1 MFQILLNFFWLIAI
15 PFGCGL
21 LVTKYMPE
29 DKQTAGQ
36 TWVNGYL
43 IMIAFFHCFYLAFVL
58 LGSTSFK
65 LLTLVFGVFIVIF
78 ALISAWAGRKIIY
91 ICFLR
96 MKNKEALIL
105 KSVFAVVVILQIVM
119 RLLQQVSDG
128 DDAFF
133 IATATATWSSNTMN
147 LIRPYTG
154 FVTEYLDVRH
164 AFSSAPI
171 WLAFLSKVT
180 IVHPAIMGHSVL
192 ALILIILH
200 YIVILNIGDVLFRR
214 KKTEKYI
221 FATIIGLFNMY
232 GYVSIYT
239 AQTFFLTRTWQG
251 KSIFANLLLPCIF
264 MVLIWLAE
272 KKTETKDEKIY
283 CIIAAT
289 TMFAATAMTTMAVFI
304 IPFVFMLGLIFLAI
318 FRKNPRLLW
327 KGLLACVPT
336 GIVGLI
342 FLMA

>member
-1 MFQILLNFFWLIAI
+1 MLQIFLAFLWLMVI

-21 LVTKYMPE
+21 MIGKYMPE
-29 DKQTAGQ
+29 EKQTVGQ
-36 TWVNGYL
+36 VLINGYL

-58 LGSTSFK
+58 LGSTSFRH
-65 LLTLVFGVFIVIF
+65 LTLVFGVFIVIF
-78 ALISAWAGRKIIY
+78 ALISAWVGRKIIY

-133 IATATATWSSNTMN
+133 IATATVTWGSNTMN
-147 LIRPYTG
+147 LIQPYTG
-154 FVTEYLDVRH
+154 FLTPNLDVRH

-180 IVHPAIMGHSVL
+180 MVHPAIMGHSML
-192 ALILIILH
+192 APILILLH
-200 YIVILNIGDVLFRR
+200 YGVVLNIGDVLFGG
-214 KKTEKYI
+214 KKNEKYI

-272 KKTETKDEKIY
+272 KKTEAKDENIY
-283 CIIAAT
+283 CIVAAT

-304 IPFVFMLGLIFLAI
+304 MPLVYMMGITFLAI
-318 FRKNPRLLW
+318 FRKCPGLLW

-336 GIVGLI
+336 GVVGLI
-342 FLMA
+342 FLLA